1 LLTTVIGIPMGL
13 THLDGV
19 LSTPPSIEPIFFQ
32 FQWEHIFTKEMVIV
46 VFTFLFVDMFD
57 TIGTLVGVTTK
68 AGMVTKDGKIPHL
81 KQAFLVDAIGTTA
94 GAMLGTST
102 ITTFVESASG
112 VGEGGR
118 SGLTSFVTAV
128 CFLLSLF
135 LAPFFLAVPGAAT
148 APVLIL
154 VGLMMMSSVKKW
166 LAELGQKIK
175 KLFTTDTV
183 KAAATRMAATN
194 VEKKAESRANEGNK
208 NIIRVQFKTIIRAN
222 YEKITL
228 SKYSQYIRASQNE
241 ILTLMKSLANNH
253 NTVFHALRSKSSD
266 VSLPDIRTDALN
278 KYMDI
283 SSNGSTISVN
293 MAASEV
299 TLSVAPS
306 EIKLFSNLV
315 WVTEVNNN
323 NLNTLLK
330 RVASE
335 NQAIIAMDGVDPALV
350 KLAGTLQVQ
359 LIKLANICKL
369 VFLTEINRAI
379 TEVGKAT

>member
-1 LLTTVIGIPMGL
+1 MLIIFLDEVMSRYVQRHDALTASMESLIPTDL
-13 THLDGV
+13 
-19 LSTPPSIEPIFFQ
+19 
-32 FQWEHIFTKEMVIV
+32 
-46 VFTFLFVDMFD
+46 
-57 TIGTLVGVTTK
+57 
-68 AGMVTKDGKIPHL
+68 
-81 KQAFLVDAIGTTA
+81 
-94 GAMLGTST
+94 
-102 ITTFVESASG
+102 
-112 VGEGGR
+112 
-118 SGLTSFVTAV
+118 
-128 CFLLSLF
+128 
-135 LAPFFLAVPGAAT
+135 
-148 APVLIL
+148 PVLFKNEFTDEYD
-154 VGLMMMSSVKKW
+154 VSMEGLSDALAAFKKW

>member
-1 LLTTVIGIPMGL
+1 MLINFLDKVMTRYVQRHDALAASMESLIPTDL
-13 THLDGV
+13 
-19 LSTPPSIEPIFFQ
+19 
-32 FQWEHIFTKEMVIV
+32 
-46 VFTFLFVDMFD
+46 
-57 TIGTLVGVTTK
+57 
-68 AGMVTKDGKIPHL
+68 
-81 KQAFLVDAIGTTA
+81 
-94 GAMLGTST
+94 
-102 ITTFVESASG
+102 
-112 VGEGGR
+112 
-118 SGLTSFVTAV
+118 
-128 CFLLSLF
+128 
-135 LAPFFLAVPGAAT
+135 
-148 APVLIL
+148 PVLFKNEFTGEYD
-154 VGLMMMSSVKKW
+154 VSMEGLSDALAAFKKW

-293 MAASEV
+293 MAASEI

-323 NLNTLLK
+323 NINTLLK

>member
-1 LLTTVIGIPMGL
+1 MSSGIVDL
-13 THLDGV
+13 CYVNYFLDKV
-19 LSTPPSIEPIFFQ
+19 MTRYVQRHDALAASMES
-32 FQWEHIFTKEMVIV
+32 
-46 VFTFLFVDMFD
+46 L
-57 TIGTLVGVTTK
+57 
-68 AGMVTKDGKIPHL
+68 IPTDL
-81 KQAFLVDAIGTTA
+81 
-94 GAMLGTST
+94 
-102 ITTFVESASG
+102 
-112 VGEGGR
+112 
-118 SGLTSFVTAV
+118 
-128 CFLLSLF
+128 
-135 LAPFFLAVPGAAT
+135 
-148 APVLIL
+148 PVLFKNEFTGEYD
-154 VGLMMMSSVKKW
+154 VSMEGLSDALAAFKKW

-323 NLNTLLK
+323 NINTLLK

>member
-1 LLTTVIGIPMGL
+1 MLINFLDKVMSRYVQRHDALAASMESLIPTDL
-13 THLDGV
+13 
-19 LSTPPSIEPIFFQ
+19 
-32 FQWEHIFTKEMVIV
+32 
-46 VFTFLFVDMFD
+46 
-57 TIGTLVGVTTK
+57 
-68 AGMVTKDGKIPHL
+68 
-81 KQAFLVDAIGTTA
+81 
-94 GAMLGTST
+94 
-102 ITTFVESASG
+102 
-112 VGEGGR
+112 
-118 SGLTSFVTAV
+118 
-128 CFLLSLF
+128 
-135 LAPFFLAVPGAAT
+135 
-148 APVLIL
+148 PVLFKNEFTGEYD
-154 VGLMMMSSVKKW
+154 VSMEGLSDALAAFKKW

>member
-1 LLTTVIGIPMGL
+1 
-13 THLDGV
+13 
-19 LSTPPSIEPIFFQ
+19 
-32 FQWEHIFTKEMVIV
+32 
-46 VFTFLFVDMFD
+46 
-57 TIGTLVGVTTK
+57 
-68 AGMVTKDGKIPHL
+68 
-81 KQAFLVDAIGTTA
+81 
-94 GAMLGTST
+94 ML
-102 ITTFVESASG
+102 IN
-112 VGEGGR
+112 
-118 SGLTSFVTAV
+118 
-128 CFLLSLF
+128 
-135 LAPFFLAVPGAAT
+135 FFLDEVMSRYVQRHDALT
-148 APVLIL
+148 ASMESLIPTDLPVLFKNDFTGEYD
-154 VGLMMMSSVKKW
+154 VSMEGLSDALAAFKKW

>member
-1 LLTTVIGIPMGL
+1 MLINFLDKVMTRYVQRHDALAASMESLIPTDL
-13 THLDGV
+13 
-19 LSTPPSIEPIFFQ
+19 
-32 FQWEHIFTKEMVIV
+32 
-46 VFTFLFVDMFD
+46 
-57 TIGTLVGVTTK
+57 
-68 AGMVTKDGKIPHL
+68 
-81 KQAFLVDAIGTTA
+81 
-94 GAMLGTST
+94 
-102 ITTFVESASG
+102 
-112 VGEGGR
+112 
-118 SGLTSFVTAV
+118 
-128 CFLLSLF
+128 
-135 LAPFFLAVPGAAT
+135 
-148 APVLIL
+148 PVLFKNEFTGEYD
-154 VGLMMMSSVKKW
+154 VSMEGLSDALAAFKKW

>member
-1 LLTTVIGIPMGL
+1 MDLYYVNYFLDKVMSRYVQRHDALTASMESLIPTDL
-13 THLDGV
+13 
-19 LSTPPSIEPIFFQ
+19 
-32 FQWEHIFTKEMVIV
+32 
-46 VFTFLFVDMFD
+46 
-57 TIGTLVGVTTK
+57 
-68 AGMVTKDGKIPHL
+68 
-81 KQAFLVDAIGTTA
+81 
-94 GAMLGTST
+94 
-102 ITTFVESASG
+102 
-112 VGEGGR
+112 
-118 SGLTSFVTAV
+118 
-128 CFLLSLF
+128 
-135 LAPFFLAVPGAAT
+135 
-148 APVLIL
+148 PVLFKNEFTGEYD
-154 VGLMMMSSVKKW
+154 VSMEGLSDALAAFKKW

-183 KAAATRMAATN
+183 KAAATNMAVTN
-194 VEKKAESRANEGNK
+194 VEKKAESRAGEGNK

-253 NTVFHALRSKSSD
+253 NTVYHALRSKSSD

-379 TEVGKAT
+379 TEVGKAI

>member
-1 LLTTVIGIPMGL
+1 MLINFLDKVMSRYVQRHDALTASMESLIPTDL
-13 THLDGV
+13 
-19 LSTPPSIEPIFFQ
+19 
-32 FQWEHIFTKEMVIV
+32 
-46 VFTFLFVDMFD
+46 
-57 TIGTLVGVTTK
+57 
-68 AGMVTKDGKIPHL
+68 
-81 KQAFLVDAIGTTA
+81 
-94 GAMLGTST
+94 
-102 ITTFVESASG
+102 
-112 VGEGGR
+112 
-118 SGLTSFVTAV
+118 
-128 CFLLSLF
+128 
-135 LAPFFLAVPGAAT
+135 
-148 APVLIL
+148 PVLFKNEFTGEYD
-154 VGLMMMSSVKKW
+154 VSMEGLSDALAAFKKW

>member
-1 LLTTVIGIPMGL
+1 MFSGIVDL
-13 THLDGV
+13 CYVNYFLDKV
-19 LSTPPSIEPIFFQ
+19 MTRYVQRHDALAASMES
-32 FQWEHIFTKEMVIV
+32 
-46 VFTFLFVDMFD
+46 L
-57 TIGTLVGVTTK
+57 
-68 AGMVTKDGKIPHL
+68 IPTDL
-81 KQAFLVDAIGTTA
+81 
-94 GAMLGTST
+94 
-102 ITTFVESASG
+102 
-112 VGEGGR
+112 
-118 SGLTSFVTAV
+118 
-128 CFLLSLF
+128 
-135 LAPFFLAVPGAAT
+135 
-148 APVLIL
+148 PVLFKNEFTGEYD
-154 VGLMMMSSVKKW
+154 VSMEGLSDALAAFKKW

-194 VEKKAESRANEGNK
+194 VEKKVESRANEGNK

-359 LIKLANICKL
+359 LIKLANICKS

>member
-1 LLTTVIGIPMGL
+1 MLIIFLDKVMTRYVQRHDALAASMESLIPTDL
-13 THLDGV
+13 
-19 LSTPPSIEPIFFQ
+19 
-32 FQWEHIFTKEMVIV
+32 
-46 VFTFLFVDMFD
+46 
-57 TIGTLVGVTTK
+57 
-68 AGMVTKDGKIPHL
+68 
-81 KQAFLVDAIGTTA
+81 
-94 GAMLGTST
+94 
-102 ITTFVESASG
+102 
-112 VGEGGR
+112 
-118 SGLTSFVTAV
+118 
-128 CFLLSLF
+128 
-135 LAPFFLAVPGAAT
+135 
-148 APVLIL
+148 PVLFKNEFTGEYD
-154 VGLMMMSSVKKW
+154 VSMEGLSDALAAFKKW

-228 SKYSQYIRASQNE
+228 SKYSQHILASQNE

>member
-1 LLTTVIGIPMGL
+1 MSRYVQRHDALTASMESLIPTDL
-13 THLDGV
+13 
-19 LSTPPSIEPIFFQ
+19 
-32 FQWEHIFTKEMVIV
+32 
-46 VFTFLFVDMFD
+46 
-57 TIGTLVGVTTK
+57 
-68 AGMVTKDGKIPHL
+68 
-81 KQAFLVDAIGTTA
+81 
-94 GAMLGTST
+94 
-102 ITTFVESASG
+102 
-112 VGEGGR
+112 
-118 SGLTSFVTAV
+118 
-128 CFLLSLF
+128 
-135 LAPFFLAVPGAAT
+135 
-148 APVLIL
+148 PVLFKNEFTGEYD
-154 VGLMMMSSVKKW
+154 VSMEGLSDALAAFKKW

>member
-1 LLTTVIGIPMGL
+1 
-13 THLDGV
+13 
-19 LSTPPSIEPIFFQ
+19 
-32 FQWEHIFTKEMVIV
+32 
-46 VFTFLFVDMFD
+46 
-57 TIGTLVGVTTK
+57 
-68 AGMVTKDGKIPHL
+68 
-81 KQAFLVDAIGTTA
+81 
-94 GAMLGTST
+94 ML
-102 ITTFVESASG
+102 IN
-112 VGEGGR
+112 
-118 SGLTSFVTAV
+118 
-128 CFLLSLF
+128 
-135 LAPFFLAVPGAAT
+135 FFLDEVMSRYVQRHDALT
-148 APVLIL
+148 ASMESLIPTDLPVLFKNEFTGEYG
-154 VGLMMMSSVKKW
+154 VSMEGLSDALAAFKKW

-208 NIIRVQFKTIIRAN
+208 NIIRVQFKTIIRAD

>member
-1 LLTTVIGIPMGL
+1 MFSGIVDL
-13 THLDGV
+13 CYVNYFLDKV
-19 LSTPPSIEPIFFQ
+19 MTRYVQRHDALAASMES
-32 FQWEHIFTKEMVIV
+32 
-46 VFTFLFVDMFD
+46 L
-57 TIGTLVGVTTK
+57 
-68 AGMVTKDGKIPHL
+68 IPTDL
-81 KQAFLVDAIGTTA
+81 
-94 GAMLGTST
+94 
-102 ITTFVESASG
+102 
-112 VGEGGR
+112 
-118 SGLTSFVTAV
+118 
-128 CFLLSLF
+128 
-135 LAPFFLAVPGAAT
+135 
-148 APVLIL
+148 PVLFKNEFTGEYD
-154 VGLMMMSSVKKW
+154 VSMEGLSDALAAFKKW

>member
-1 LLTTVIGIPMGL
+1 MLINFLDKVMSRYVQRHDALTASMESLIPTDL
-13 THLDGV
+13 
-19 LSTPPSIEPIFFQ
+19 
-32 FQWEHIFTKEMVIV
+32 
-46 VFTFLFVDMFD
+46 
-57 TIGTLVGVTTK
+57 
-68 AGMVTKDGKIPHL
+68 
-81 KQAFLVDAIGTTA
+81 
-94 GAMLGTST
+94 
-102 ITTFVESASG
+102 
-112 VGEGGR
+112 
-118 SGLTSFVTAV
+118 
-128 CFLLSLF
+128 
-135 LAPFFLAVPGAAT
+135 
-148 APVLIL
+148 PVLFKNEFTGEYD
-154 VGLMMMSSVKKW
+154 VSMEGLSDALAAFKKW

-183 KAAATRMAATN
+183 KVAATRMAATN
-194 VEKKAESRANEGNK
+194 VEKKPESRANEGNK

>member
-1 LLTTVIGIPMGL
+1 
-13 THLDGV
+13 
-19 LSTPPSIEPIFFQ
+19 
-32 FQWEHIFTKEMVIV
+32 
-46 VFTFLFVDMFD
+46 
-57 TIGTLVGVTTK
+57 
-68 AGMVTKDGKIPHL
+68 
-81 KQAFLVDAIGTTA
+81 
-94 GAMLGTST
+94 ML
-102 ITTFVESASG
+102 IN
-112 VGEGGR
+112 
-118 SGLTSFVTAV
+118 
-128 CFLLSLF
+128 
-135 LAPFFLAVPGAAT
+135 FFLDEVMSRYVQRHDALAASMESLIPT
-148 APVLIL
+148 DLPVLFKNEFTGEYD
-154 VGLMMMSSVKKW
+154 VSMEGLSDALAAFKKW

>member
-1 LLTTVIGIPMGL
+1 MTRYVQRHDALAASMESLIPTDL
-13 THLDGV
+13 
-19 LSTPPSIEPIFFQ
+19 
-32 FQWEHIFTKEMVIV
+32 
-46 VFTFLFVDMFD
+46 
-57 TIGTLVGVTTK
+57 
-68 AGMVTKDGKIPHL
+68 
-81 KQAFLVDAIGTTA
+81 
-94 GAMLGTST
+94 
-102 ITTFVESASG
+102 
-112 VGEGGR
+112 
-118 SGLTSFVTAV
+118 
-128 CFLLSLF
+128 
-135 LAPFFLAVPGAAT
+135 
-148 APVLIL
+148 PVLFKNEFTGEYD
-154 VGLMMMSSVKKW
+154 VSMEGLSDALAAFKKW

-208 NIIRVQFKTIIRAN
+208 NIIRVPFKTIIRAN

-379 TEVGKAT
+379 TEVGKAI

>member
-1 LLTTVIGIPMGL
+1 MLINFLDKVMTRYVQRHDALTASMESLIPTDL
-13 THLDGV
+13 
-19 LSTPPSIEPIFFQ
+19 
-32 FQWEHIFTKEMVIV
+32 
-46 VFTFLFVDMFD
+46 
-57 TIGTLVGVTTK
+57 
-68 AGMVTKDGKIPHL
+68 
-81 KQAFLVDAIGTTA
+81 
-94 GAMLGTST
+94 
-102 ITTFVESASG
+102 
-112 VGEGGR
+112 
-118 SGLTSFVTAV
+118 
-128 CFLLSLF
+128 
-135 LAPFFLAVPGAAT
+135 
-148 APVLIL
+148 PVLFKNEFTGEYD
-154 VGLMMMSSVKKW
+154 VSMEGLSDALAAFKKW

-183 KAAATRMAATN
+183 KVAATRMAATN

>member
-1 LLTTVIGIPMGL
+1 
-13 THLDGV
+13 
-19 LSTPPSIEPIFFQ
+19 
-32 FQWEHIFTKEMVIV
+32 
-46 VFTFLFVDMFD
+46 
-57 TIGTLVGVTTK
+57 
-68 AGMVTKDGKIPHL
+68 
-81 KQAFLVDAIGTTA
+81 
-94 GAMLGTST
+94 ML
-102 ITTFVESASG
+102 IN
-112 VGEGGR
+112 
-118 SGLTSFVTAV
+118 
-128 CFLLSLF
+128 
-135 LAPFFLAVPGAAT
+135 FFLDEVMSRYVQRHDALT
-148 APVLIL
+148 ASMESLIPTDLPVLFKNEFTGEYD
-154 VGLMMMSSVKKW
+154 VSMEGLSDALAAFKKW

-369 VFLTEINRAI
+369 VFLTEINRTI

>member
-1 LLTTVIGIPMGL
+1 MSSGIVDL
-13 THLDGV
+13 CYVNYFLDKV
-19 LSTPPSIEPIFFQ
+19 MTRYVQRHDALAASMES
-32 FQWEHIFTKEMVIV
+32 
-46 VFTFLFVDMFD
+46 L
-57 TIGTLVGVTTK
+57 
-68 AGMVTKDGKIPHL
+68 IPTDL
-81 KQAFLVDAIGTTA
+81 
-94 GAMLGTST
+94 
-102 ITTFVESASG
+102 
-112 VGEGGR
+112 
-118 SGLTSFVTAV
+118 
-128 CFLLSLF
+128 
-135 LAPFFLAVPGAAT
+135 
-148 APVLIL
+148 PVLFKNEFTGEYD
-154 VGLMMMSSVKKW
+154 VSMEGLSDALAAFKKW

-323 NLNTLLK
+323 NLNSILK

>member
-1 LLTTVIGIPMGL
+1 MTRYVQRHDALAASMESLIPTDL
-13 THLDGV
+13 
-19 LSTPPSIEPIFFQ
+19 
-32 FQWEHIFTKEMVIV
+32 
-46 VFTFLFVDMFD
+46 
-57 TIGTLVGVTTK
+57 
-68 AGMVTKDGKIPHL
+68 
-81 KQAFLVDAIGTTA
+81 
-94 GAMLGTST
+94 
-102 ITTFVESASG
+102 
-112 VGEGGR
+112 
-118 SGLTSFVTAV
+118 
-128 CFLLSLF
+128 
-135 LAPFFLAVPGAAT
+135 
-148 APVLIL
+148 PVLFKNEFTGEYD
-154 VGLMMMSSVKKW
+154 VSMEGLSDALAAFKKW

-175 KLFTTDTV
+175 KFFTTDTV
-183 KAAATRMAATN
+183 KAAATNMAVTN

-208 NIIRVQFKTIIRAN
+208 NIIRVPFKTIIRAN

-228 SKYSQYIRASQNE
+228 SKYSQHILASQNE
-241 ILTLMKSLANNH
+241 ILTLMKSLANSH

>member
-1 LLTTVIGIPMGL
+1 MLIIFLDKAMSRYVQRHDALDASMESLIPTNL
-13 THLDGV
+13 
-19 LSTPPSIEPIFFQ
+19 
-32 FQWEHIFTKEMVIV
+32 
-46 VFTFLFVDMFD
+46 
-57 TIGTLVGVTTK
+57 
-68 AGMVTKDGKIPHL
+68 
-81 KQAFLVDAIGTTA
+81 
-94 GAMLGTST
+94 
-102 ITTFVESASG
+102 
-112 VGEGGR
+112 
-118 SGLTSFVTAV
+118 
-128 CFLLSLF
+128 
-135 LAPFFLAVPGAAT
+135 
-148 APVLIL
+148 PVLFKNEFTGEYD
-154 VGLMMMSSVKKW
+154 VSMEGLSDALAAFKKW

>member
-1 LLTTVIGIPMGL
+1 
-13 THLDGV
+13 
-19 LSTPPSIEPIFFQ
+19 
-32 FQWEHIFTKEMVIV
+32 
-46 VFTFLFVDMFD
+46 
-57 TIGTLVGVTTK
+57 
-68 AGMVTKDGKIPHL
+68 
-81 KQAFLVDAIGTTA
+81 
-94 GAMLGTST
+94 ML
-102 ITTFVESASG
+102 IN
-112 VGEGGR
+112 
-118 SGLTSFVTAV
+118 
-128 CFLLSLF
+128 
-135 LAPFFLAVPGAAT
+135 FFLDKVMTRYVQRHDALT
-148 APVLIL
+148 ASMESLIPTDLPVLFKNEFTGEYD
-154 VGLMMMSSVKKW
+154 VSMEGLSDALAAFKKW

-228 SKYSQYIRASQNE
+228 SKYSQYILASQNE
-241 ILTLMKSLANNH
+241 ILNLMKSLANSH

>member
-1 LLTTVIGIPMGL
+1 MLIIFLDKVMTRYVQRHDALAASMESLIPTDL
-13 THLDGV
+13 
-19 LSTPPSIEPIFFQ
+19 
-32 FQWEHIFTKEMVIV
+32 
-46 VFTFLFVDMFD
+46 
-57 TIGTLVGVTTK
+57 
-68 AGMVTKDGKIPHL
+68 
-81 KQAFLVDAIGTTA
+81 
-94 GAMLGTST
+94 
-102 ITTFVESASG
+102 
-112 VGEGGR
+112 
-118 SGLTSFVTAV
+118 
-128 CFLLSLF
+128 
-135 LAPFFLAVPGAAT
+135 
-148 APVLIL
+148 PVLFKNEFTGEYD
-154 VGLMMMSSVKKW
+154 VSMEGLSDALAAFKKW

-183 KAAATRMAATN
+183 KVAATRMAATN

>member
-1 LLTTVIGIPMGL
+1 
-13 THLDGV
+13 
-19 LSTPPSIEPIFFQ
+19 
-32 FQWEHIFTKEMVIV
+32 
-46 VFTFLFVDMFD
+46 
-57 TIGTLVGVTTK
+57 
-68 AGMVTKDGKIPHL
+68 
-81 KQAFLVDAIGTTA
+81 
-94 GAMLGTST
+94 ML
-102 ITTFVESASG
+102 IN
-112 VGEGGR
+112 
-118 SGLTSFVTAV
+118 
-128 CFLLSLF
+128 
-135 LAPFFLAVPGAAT
+135 FFLDEVMSRYVQRHDALT
-148 APVLIL
+148 ASMESLIPTDLPVLFKNEFTGEYD
-154 VGLMMMSSVKKW
+154 VSMEGLSDALAAFKKW

-208 NIIRVQFKTIIRAN
+208 NIIRVQFKTIIRAD

>member
-1 LLTTVIGIPMGL
+1 MTRYVQHHDALAASMESLIPTDL
-13 THLDGV
+13 
-19 LSTPPSIEPIFFQ
+19 
-32 FQWEHIFTKEMVIV
+32 
-46 VFTFLFVDMFD
+46 
-57 TIGTLVGVTTK
+57 
-68 AGMVTKDGKIPHL
+68 
-81 KQAFLVDAIGTTA
+81 
-94 GAMLGTST
+94 
-102 ITTFVESASG
+102 
-112 VGEGGR
+112 
-118 SGLTSFVTAV
+118 
-128 CFLLSLF
+128 
-135 LAPFFLAVPGAAT
+135 
-148 APVLIL
+148 PVLFKNEFTGEYD
-154 VGLMMMSSVKKW
+154 VSMEGLSDALAAFKKW

-175 KLFTTDTV
+175 KFFTTDTV
-183 KAAATRMAATN
+183 KAAATNMAVTN

-208 NIIRVQFKTIIRAN
+208 NIIRVPFKTIIRAN

-335 NQAIIAMDGVDPALV
+335 NQAIIAMDVVDPALV

>member
-1 LLTTVIGIPMGL
+1 MSTMSSGIVDL
-13 THLDGV
+13 CYVNYFLDKV
-19 LSTPPSIEPIFFQ
+19 MTRYVQRHDALAASMES
-32 FQWEHIFTKEMVIV
+32 
-46 VFTFLFVDMFD
+46 L
-57 TIGTLVGVTTK
+57 
-68 AGMVTKDGKIPHL
+68 IPTDL
-81 KQAFLVDAIGTTA
+81 
-94 GAMLGTST
+94 
-102 ITTFVESASG
+102 
-112 VGEGGR
+112 
-118 SGLTSFVTAV
+118 
-128 CFLLSLF
+128 
-135 LAPFFLAVPGAAT
+135 
-148 APVLIL
+148 PVLFKNEFTGEYD
-154 VGLMMMSSVKKW
+154 VSMEGLSDALAAFKKW

-228 SKYSQYIRASQNE
+228 SKYSQYILASQNE
-241 ILTLMKSLANNH
+241 ILTLMKSLANSH

-293 MAASEV
+293 MAASEI

-323 NLNTLLK
+323 NLNSILK

>member
-1 LLTTVIGIPMGL
+1 
-13 THLDGV
+13 
-19 LSTPPSIEPIFFQ
+19 
-32 FQWEHIFTKEMVIV
+32 
-46 VFTFLFVDMFD
+46 
-57 TIGTLVGVTTK
+57 
-68 AGMVTKDGKIPHL
+68 
-81 KQAFLVDAIGTTA
+81 
-94 GAMLGTST
+94 ML
-102 ITTFVESASG
+102 IN
-112 VGEGGR
+112 
-118 SGLTSFVTAV
+118 
-128 CFLLSLF
+128 
-135 LAPFFLAVPGAAT
+135 FFLDEVMSRYVQRHDALT
-148 APVLIL
+148 ASMESLIPTDLPVLFKNEFTGEYD
-154 VGLMMMSSVKKW
+154 VSMEGLSDALAAFKKW

-228 SKYSQYIRASQNE
+228 SKYSQYIRDSQNE

>member
-1 LLTTVIGIPMGL
+1 MLWL
-13 THLDGV
+13 HL
-19 LSTPPSIEPIFFQ
+19 
-32 FQWEHIFTKEMVIV
+32 
-46 VFTFLFVDMFD
+46 
-57 TIGTLVGVTTK
+57 
-68 AGMVTKDGKIPHL
+68 
-81 KQAFLVDAIGTTA
+81 
-94 GAMLGTST
+94 
-102 ITTFVESASG
+102 
-112 VGEGGR
+112 
-118 SGLTSFVTAV
+118 
-128 CFLLSLF
+128 
-135 LAPFFLAVPGAAT
+135 
-148 APVLIL
+148 
-154 VGLMMMSSVKKW
+154 KKW

-228 SKYSQYIRASQNE
+228 SKYSQYIRDSQNE

-293 MAASEV
+293 MAASEI

-306 EIKLFSNLV
+306 EIKLFSDLV
-315 WVTEVNNN
+315 TKVTDVNNN
-323 NLNTLLK
+323 NLNSILK

>member
-1 LLTTVIGIPMGL
+1 MLIIFLDKVMTRYVQRHDALAASMESLIPTDL
-13 THLDGV
+13 
-19 LSTPPSIEPIFFQ
+19 
-32 FQWEHIFTKEMVIV
+32 
-46 VFTFLFVDMFD
+46 
-57 TIGTLVGVTTK
+57 
-68 AGMVTKDGKIPHL
+68 
-81 KQAFLVDAIGTTA
+81 
-94 GAMLGTST
+94 
-102 ITTFVESASG
+102 
-112 VGEGGR
+112 
-118 SGLTSFVTAV
+118 
-128 CFLLSLF
+128 
-135 LAPFFLAVPGAAT
+135 
-148 APVLIL
+148 PVLFKNEFTGEYD
-154 VGLMMMSSVKKW
+154 VSMEGLSDALAAFKKW

>member
-1 LLTTVIGIPMGL
+1 
-13 THLDGV
+13 
-19 LSTPPSIEPIFFQ
+19 
-32 FQWEHIFTKEMVIV
+32 
-46 VFTFLFVDMFD
+46 
-57 TIGTLVGVTTK
+57 
-68 AGMVTKDGKIPHL
+68 
-81 KQAFLVDAIGTTA
+81 
-94 GAMLGTST
+94 ML
-102 ITTFVESASG
+102 IN
-112 VGEGGR
+112 
-118 SGLTSFVTAV
+118 
-128 CFLLSLF
+128 
-135 LAPFFLAVPGAAT
+135 FFLDEVMSRYVQRHDALT
-148 APVLIL
+148 ASMESLIPTDLPVLFKNEFTGEYD
-154 VGLMMMSSVKKW
+154 VSMEGLSDALAAFKKW

-183 KAAATRMAATN
+183 KVAATRMAATN

-208 NIIRVQFKTIIRAN
+208 NIIQVQFKTIIRAN

>member
-1 LLTTVIGIPMGL
+1 
-13 THLDGV
+13 
-19 LSTPPSIEPIFFQ
+19 
-32 FQWEHIFTKEMVIV
+32 
-46 VFTFLFVDMFD
+46 
-57 TIGTLVGVTTK
+57 
-68 AGMVTKDGKIPHL
+68 
-81 KQAFLVDAIGTTA
+81 
-94 GAMLGTST
+94 ML
-102 ITTFVESASG
+102 IN
-112 VGEGGR
+112 
-118 SGLTSFVTAV
+118 
-128 CFLLSLF
+128 
-135 LAPFFLAVPGAAT
+135 FFLDEVMSRYVQRHDALT
-148 APVLIL
+148 ASMESLIPTDLPVLFKNEFTGEYD
-154 VGLMMMSSVKKW
+154 VSMEGLSDALAAFKKW

-208 NIIRVQFKTIIRAN
+208 NIIQVQFKTIIRAN

>member
-1 LLTTVIGIPMGL
+1 MSTMSSGIVDL
-13 THLDGV
+13 CYVNYFLDKV
-19 LSTPPSIEPIFFQ
+19 MTRYVQRHDALAASMES
-32 FQWEHIFTKEMVIV
+32 
-46 VFTFLFVDMFD
+46 L
-57 TIGTLVGVTTK
+57 
-68 AGMVTKDGKIPHL
+68 IPTDL
-81 KQAFLVDAIGTTA
+81 
-94 GAMLGTST
+94 
-102 ITTFVESASG
+102 
-112 VGEGGR
+112 
-118 SGLTSFVTAV
+118 
-128 CFLLSLF
+128 
-135 LAPFFLAVPGAAT
+135 
-148 APVLIL
+148 PVLFKNEFTGEYD
-154 VGLMMMSSVKKW
+154 VSMEGLSDALAAFKKW

-323 NLNTLLK
+323 NLNSILK

>member
-1 LLTTVIGIPMGL
+1 MLINFLDKVMSRYVQRHDALTASMESLIPTDL
-13 THLDGV
+13 
-19 LSTPPSIEPIFFQ
+19 
-32 FQWEHIFTKEMVIV
+32 
-46 VFTFLFVDMFD
+46 
-57 TIGTLVGVTTK
+57 
-68 AGMVTKDGKIPHL
+68 
-81 KQAFLVDAIGTTA
+81 
-94 GAMLGTST
+94 
-102 ITTFVESASG
+102 
-112 VGEGGR
+112 
-118 SGLTSFVTAV
+118 
-128 CFLLSLF
+128 
-135 LAPFFLAVPGAAT
+135 
-148 APVLIL
+148 PVLFKNEFTGEYD
-154 VGLMMMSSVKKW
+154 VSMEGLSDALAAFKKW

-379 TEVGKAT
+379 TEVGKAI

>member
-1 LLTTVIGIPMGL
+1 MDLYYVNY
-13 THLDGV
+13 
-19 LSTPPSIEPIFFQ
+19 
-32 FQWEHIFTKEMVIV
+32 
-46 VFTFLFVDMFD
+46 
-57 TIGTLVGVTTK
+57 
-68 AGMVTKDGKIPHL
+68 
-81 KQAFLVDAIGTTA
+81 
-94 GAMLGTST
+94 
-102 ITTFVESASG
+102 
-112 VGEGGR
+112 
-118 SGLTSFVTAV
+118 
-128 CFLLSLF
+128 
-135 LAPFFLAVPGAAT
+135 FFLDEVMSRYIQRHDALT
-148 APVLIL
+148 ASMESLIPTDLPVLFKNEFTGEYD
-154 VGLMMMSSVKKW
+154 VSMEGLSDALAAFKKW

-228 SKYSQYIRASQNE
+228 SKYSQYIRDSQNE

-379 TEVGKAT
+379 TEVGKAI

>member
-1 LLTTVIGIPMGL
+1 MLINFLDKVMSRYIQRHDALTASMESLIPTDL
-13 THLDGV
+13 
-19 LSTPPSIEPIFFQ
+19 
-32 FQWEHIFTKEMVIV
+32 
-46 VFTFLFVDMFD
+46 
-57 TIGTLVGVTTK
+57 
-68 AGMVTKDGKIPHL
+68 
-81 KQAFLVDAIGTTA
+81 
-94 GAMLGTST
+94 
-102 ITTFVESASG
+102 
-112 VGEGGR
+112 
-118 SGLTSFVTAV
+118 
-128 CFLLSLF
+128 
-135 LAPFFLAVPGAAT
+135 
-148 APVLIL
+148 PVLFKNEFTGEYD
-154 VGLMMMSSVKKW
+154 VSMEGLSDALAAFKKW

>member
-1 LLTTVIGIPMGL
+1 MSTMSSGIVDL
-13 THLDGV
+13 CYVNYFLDKV
-19 LSTPPSIEPIFFQ
+19 MTRYVQRHDALAASMES
-32 FQWEHIFTKEMVIV
+32 
-46 VFTFLFVDMFD
+46 L
-57 TIGTLVGVTTK
+57 
-68 AGMVTKDGKIPHL
+68 IPTDL
-81 KQAFLVDAIGTTA
+81 
-94 GAMLGTST
+94 
-102 ITTFVESASG
+102 
-112 VGEGGR
+112 
-118 SGLTSFVTAV
+118 
-128 CFLLSLF
+128 
-135 LAPFFLAVPGAAT
+135 
-148 APVLIL
+148 PVLFKNEFTGEYD
-154 VGLMMMSSVKKW
+154 VSMEGLSDALAAFKKW

-293 MAASEV
+293 MAASEI

-323 NLNTLLK
+323 NLNSILK

>member
-1 LLTTVIGIPMGL
+1 MLINFLDKVMTRYVQRHDALTASMESLIPTDL
-13 THLDGV
+13 
-19 LSTPPSIEPIFFQ
+19 
-32 FQWEHIFTKEMVIV
+32 
-46 VFTFLFVDMFD
+46 
-57 TIGTLVGVTTK
+57 
-68 AGMVTKDGKIPHL
+68 
-81 KQAFLVDAIGTTA
+81 
-94 GAMLGTST
+94 
-102 ITTFVESASG
+102 
-112 VGEGGR
+112 
-118 SGLTSFVTAV
+118 
-128 CFLLSLF
+128 
-135 LAPFFLAVPGAAT
+135 
-148 APVLIL
+148 PVLFKNEFTGEYD
-154 VGLMMMSSVKKW
+154 VSMEGLSDALAAFKKW

-228 SKYSQYIRASQNE
+228 SKYSQYILASQNE

>member
-1 LLTTVIGIPMGL
+1 MLIIFLDEVMSRYVQRHDALTASMKSLIPTDL
-13 THLDGV
+13 
-19 LSTPPSIEPIFFQ
+19 
-32 FQWEHIFTKEMVIV
+32 
-46 VFTFLFVDMFD
+46 
-57 TIGTLVGVTTK
+57 
-68 AGMVTKDGKIPHL
+68 
-81 KQAFLVDAIGTTA
+81 
-94 GAMLGTST
+94 
-102 ITTFVESASG
+102 
-112 VGEGGR
+112 
-118 SGLTSFVTAV
+118 
-128 CFLLSLF
+128 
-135 LAPFFLAVPGAAT
+135 
-148 APVLIL
+148 PVLFKNEFTGEYD
-154 VGLMMMSSVKKW
+154 VSMEGLSDALAAFKKW

>member
-1 LLTTVIGIPMGL
+1 MLIIFLDKVMTRYVQRHDALAASMESLIPTDL
-13 THLDGV
+13 
-19 LSTPPSIEPIFFQ
+19 
-32 FQWEHIFTKEMVIV
+32 
-46 VFTFLFVDMFD
+46 
-57 TIGTLVGVTTK
+57 
-68 AGMVTKDGKIPHL
+68 
-81 KQAFLVDAIGTTA
+81 
-94 GAMLGTST
+94 
-102 ITTFVESASG
+102 
-112 VGEGGR
+112 
-118 SGLTSFVTAV
+118 
-128 CFLLSLF
+128 
-135 LAPFFLAVPGAAT
+135 
-148 APVLIL
+148 PVLFKNEFTGEYD
-154 VGLMMMSSVKKW
+154 VSMEGLSDVLAAFKKW

-228 SKYSQYIRASQNE
+228 SKYSQYILASQNE
-241 ILTLMKSLANNH
+241 ILNLMKSLANSH

-266 VSLPDIRTDALN
+266 VSLPDIRTDAIN

-306 EIKLFSNLV
+306 EIKLFSDLV
-315 WVTEVNNN
+315 SKVTEVNNN

-379 TEVGKAT
+379 TEVGKAI

>member
-1 LLTTVIGIPMGL
+1 
-13 THLDGV
+13 
-19 LSTPPSIEPIFFQ
+19 
-32 FQWEHIFTKEMVIV
+32 
-46 VFTFLFVDMFD
+46 
-57 TIGTLVGVTTK
+57 
-68 AGMVTKDGKIPHL
+68 
-81 KQAFLVDAIGTTA
+81 
-94 GAMLGTST
+94 ML
-102 ITTFVESASG
+102 IN
-112 VGEGGR
+112 
-118 SGLTSFVTAV
+118 
-128 CFLLSLF
+128 
-135 LAPFFLAVPGAAT
+135 FFLDEVMSRYVQRHDALT
-148 APVLIL
+148 ASMESLIPTDLPVLFKNEFTGEYD
-154 VGLMMMSSVKKW
+154 VSMEGLSDALAAFKKW